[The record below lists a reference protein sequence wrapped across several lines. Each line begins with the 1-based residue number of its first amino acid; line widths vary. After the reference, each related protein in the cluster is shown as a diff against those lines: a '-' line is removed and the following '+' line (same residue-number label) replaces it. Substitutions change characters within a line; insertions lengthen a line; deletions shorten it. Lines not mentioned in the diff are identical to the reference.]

1 MTDVTITTDFIK
13 LDAFL
18 KFAGAVG
25 SGGEAKALVQDGA
38 VRVDGAVCTERG
50 KKLRDG
56 QSVRVADKEYKVVKR
71 CIS

>member
-18 KFAGAVG
+18 KFAGAAE
-25 SGGEAKALVQDGA
+25 SGGEAKALVQQGA
-38 VRVDGAVCTERG
+38 VCVDGAVCTERG
-50 KKLRDG
+50 RKLRDG
-56 QSVRVADKEYKVVKR
+56 QTVRIAEKEYRVVKR